1 MPTFSV
7 NGMNCGHCTQ
17 TITKAIL
24 DVYPELS
31 VETDI
36 PNKKV
41 TVGAVADIDGVEK
54 IKAIII
60 EAGYDV
66 TGVTA

>member
-17 TITKAIL
+17 TITKDIL
-24 DVYPELS
+24 DVYPELT

-41 TVGAVADIDGVEK
+41 TVGAVSDVDSAEK

-60 EAGYDV
+60 EAGYE
-66 TGVTA
+66 VTAVDA

>member
-24 DVYPELS
+24 DVYPELN
-31 VETDI
+31 VQTDI
-36 PNKKV
+36 PNKNV
-41 TVGAVADIDGVEK
+41 TVGAMNDIDGVTK
-54 IKAIII
+54 IKALII

-66 TGVTA
+66 TGVEA

>member
-24 DVYPELS
+24 DVYPELN
-31 VETDI
+31 VQTDI
-36 PNKKV
+36 PNKNV
-41 TVGAVADIDGVEK
+41 TVGAMNDIDGVTK

-66 TGVTA
+66 TGVEA

>member
-7 NGMNCGHCTQ
+7 NGMNCSHCTQ

-24 DVYPELS
+24 DVYPELN
-31 VETDI
+31 VQTDI
-36 PNKKV
+36 PNKNV
-41 TVGAVADIDGVEK
+41 TVGAMNDIDGVTK
-54 IKAIII
+54 IKALII

-66 TGVTA
+66 TGVEA

>member
-24 DVYPELS
+24 DVYPELTI
-31 VETDI
+31 ETDI

-41 TVGAVADIDGVEK
+41 TVGAVDDVDGAEK
-54 IKAIII
+54 VKAIII

-66 TGVTA
+66 TAVNA

>member
-24 DVYPELS
+24 DVYPELTI
-31 VETDI
+31 ETDI

-41 TVGAVADIDGVEK
+41 TVGAVSDVDGAEK

-66 TGVTA
+66 TAVDA